1 MMHAEKGLE
10 KLGDF
15 LANPNHIIIS
25 STGKFNL
32 IFFRPTCF
40 SITTHGLKKESEVA
54 ITIFS
59 QAMGGN

>member
-1 MMHAEKGLE
+1 MHAEKGLE

-15 LANPNHIIIS
+15 LANPNHTITS
-25 STGKFNL
+25 SIGKFNL

-40 SITTHGLKKESEVA
+40 SFTTYGLKKGSEVA